1 MKFSEKARQQVV
13 PYWEGSFTHPF
24 ITELQAGTLDPAI
37 FRFYLI
43 QDAYY
48 LQHFTHLYTLIAAQ
62 TQEPELKAYALQS
75 AEGLAQGE
83 ITIRHDFFAELNI
96 STTELAATTIAPTTY
111 HYVSHNWLK
120 ARRMWRLRGCC
131 HVHGCIR
138 RWHSSCSNENHPCR
152 FISAGLT
159 LIAVRTMLTISERRL
174 R

>member
-48 LQHFTHLYTLIAAQ
+48 QQQITHIYTLIAAQ

-75 AEGLAQGE
+75 AEG
-83 ITIRHDFFAELNI
+83 
-96 STTELAATTIAPTTY
+96 
-111 HYVSHNWLK
+111 
-120 ARRMWRLRGCC
+120 
-131 HVHGCIR
+131 
-138 RWHSSCSNENHPCR
+138 
-152 FISAGLT
+152 
-159 LIAVRTMLTISERRL
+159 
-174 R
+174 